1 MRVADAHGRCICLPS
16 SVEIFGTCYPYVIVL
31 ATVLLPVI
39 LLGLVVV
46 YMYVEHQR
54 KEADAIWLIKTSE
67 LRFDDPPE
75 ILGRGTFGLV
85 VRAEYRGTQVA
96 VKRVIPPRKRF
107 WILRRALSGTK
118 TTLQLQR
125 QRQVGNSKIIA
136 DKDHYFQLDL
146 RNDGNRQPRGL
157 SQRRLSSNL
166 VGPVDA

>member
-1 MRVADAHGRCICLPS
+1 
-16 SVEIFGTCYPYVIVL
+16 VL

-96 VKRVIPPRKRF
+96 VKRVIPPRNDETVWNKDNTSTSTAETVKF
-107 WILRRALSGTK
+107 
-118 TTLQLQR
+118 
-125 QRQVGNSKIIA
+125 
-136 DKDHYFQLDL
+136 KDHRLKTIFNLIKK
-146 RNDGNRQPRGL
+146 RRKPTMRG
-157 SQRRLSSNL
+157 
-166 VGPVDA
+166 